1 MKSTIFRR
9 NFIDYLK
16 PTWPYILAVFL
27 IGQIQIGAV
36 FYFTIDIQNFFNSI
50 PHFLRLSQLIWT
62 ITIVISVFVVV
73 RKYDFT
79 FKQIQFLGLLYFI
92 VFGVLKVFVRAVFL
106 GHNLNYLF
114 LGHESAQI
122 ISAPFVECF
131 VYIFLITIVV
141 GWGLIK
147 DKEIAIK
154 GANRIQIFFDGIIS
168 PHYIL

>member
-1 MKSTIFRR
+1 MKSAVFGR

-36 FYFTIDIQNFFNSI
+36 FYFLIDIQNFFNSI
-50 PHFLRLSQLIWT
+50 PHFLRLSQLLWA
-62 ITIVISVFVVV
+62 ITIVISLFVVV
-73 RKYDFT
+73 RKYDFN

-106 GHNLNYLF
+106 RHDLNYLF
-114 LGHESAQI
+114 LGRESAPV

-131 VYIFLITIVV
+131 VYIFLITIIV
-141 GWGLIK
+141 GWVFIK
-147 DKEIAIK
+147 DKEMAIK
-154 GANRIQIFFDGIIS
+154 KEKIKK
-168 PHYIL
+168 

>member
-1 MKSTIFRR
+1 MKSAVFGR

-36 FYFTIDIQNFFNSI
+36 FYFPIDIQNFFNSI
-50 PHFLRLSQLIWT
+50 PYFLRLSQLLWAIL
-62 ITIVISVFVVV
+62 IVISLFVVV

-92 VFGVLKVFVRAVFL
+92 VFGVLKVLVRAVFL
-106 GHNLNYLF
+106 RHDLYYLL
-114 LGHESAQI
+114 LGHESAPI

-141 GWGLIK
+141 GWGFLK
-147 DKEIAIK
+147 DKEIAVKK
-154 GANRIQIFFDGIIS
+154 GKINK
-168 PHYIL
+168 